1 MHCWDIC
8 WLSSR
13 GLAAARDI
21 RQGELVLRV
30 PKDALMIS
38 ESLMMKDQTLFAAV
52 KRYPTLSSTQVF
64 FELFDVVV
72 GGKKCLII

>member
-1 MHCWDIC
+1 
-8 WLSSR
+8 
-13 GLAAARDI
+13 
-21 RQGELVLRV
+21 
-30 PKDALMIS
+30 MIS

-72 GGKKCLII
+72 GGKKCLKNLILFLILFNKLNT

>member
-1 MHCWDIC
+1 
-8 WLSSR
+8 
-13 GLAAARDI
+13 
-21 RQGELVLRV
+21 
-30 PKDALMIS
+30 MIS